1 MAYFMNKVFLLIGG
15 NLGDR
20 MQSLHKAESLI
31 DECVG
36 QIEKKSSI
44 YETAAWGNTAQPS
57 FLNRVVAVSTVL
69 PAEKVLST
77 ILEIEQKLGRIRL
90 EKMGPRMIDID
101 ILYFNH
107 SIFFSTNLTI
117 PHPQLHNRRFVL
129 VPLTEIAPEYVHP
142 IFQKSNQQLLQV
154 CDDLLEVKKLL

>member
-1 MAYFMNKVFLLIGG
+1 MNKVFLLTGG
-15 NLGDR
+15 NLEDR
-20 MQSLHKAESLI
+20 MQNLQKAGSLI
-31 DECVG
+31 EEYVG
-36 QIEKKSSI
+36 QILRKSSV
-44 YETAAWGNTAQPS
+44 YETAPWGNTAQPS
-57 FLNRVVAVSTVL
+57 FLNQVIEIATLL

-107 SIFFSTNLTI
+107 SIFFSTNLII

-129 VPLTEIAPEYVHP
+129 VPLAEIAPEFVHP
-142 IFQKSNQQLLQV
+142 ILQKNSKQLLQA
-154 CDDLLEVKKLL
+154 CDDLLEVKKYE

>member
-1 MAYFMNKVFLLIGG
+1 MNKVFLLTGG
-15 NLGDR
+15 NLEAR
-20 MQSLHKAESLI
+20 MQNLQKAGSLI
-31 DECVG
+31 EECVG
-36 QIEKKSSI
+36 QILRKSFV

-57 FLNRVVAVSTVL
+57 FLNQVIEIATLL

-107 SIFFSTNLTI
+107 SIFFSTNLII

-129 VPLTEIAPEYVHP
+129 IPLAEIAPEFVHP
-142 IFQKSNQQLLQV
+142 ILEKNSQQLLQA
-154 CDDLLEVKKLL
+154 CDDLLEVKKYE

>member
-1 MAYFMNKVFLLIGG
+1 MNKVFLLTGG
-15 NLGDR
+15 NLEDR
-20 MQSLHKAESLI
+20 MQNLQKAESLLE
-31 DECVG
+31 ECVG
-36 QIEKKSSI
+36 QILKKSSV

-57 FLNRVVAVSTVL
+57 FLNQVIEISTLL

-107 SIFFSTNLTI
+107 SIFFSTNLII

-129 VPLTEIAPEYVHP
+129 VPLAEIAPEFVHP
-142 IFQKSNQQLLQV
+142 ILQKNSQQLLQA
-154 CDDLLEVKKLL
+154 CDDLLEVKKYE

>member
-1 MAYFMNKVFLLIGG
+1 MNKVFLLTGG
-15 NLGDR
+15 NLEDR
-20 MQSLHKAESLI
+20 MQNLQKAGSLI
-31 DECVG
+31 EECVG
-36 QIEKKSSI
+36 QILRKSSV

-57 FLNRVVAVSTVL
+57 FLNQVIEIATLL

-107 SIFFSTNLTI
+107 SIFFSTNLII

-129 VPLTEIAPEYVHP
+129 VPLAEIAPEFVHP
-142 IFQKSNQQLLQV
+142 ILQKNSQQLLQA
-154 CDDLLEVKKLL
+154 CDDLLEVKKYE

>member
-1 MAYFMNKVFLLIGG
+1 MNKVFLLTGG
-15 NLGDR
+15 NLEDR
-20 MQSLHKAESLI
+20 MQNLQKAGSLI
-31 DECVG
+31 EEYVG
-36 QIEKKSSI
+36 QILRKSSV

-57 FLNRVVAVSTVL
+57 FLNQVIEISTLL

-77 ILEIEQKLGRIRL
+77 LLEIEQKLGRIRL

-107 SIFFSTNLTI
+107 SIFFSTNLII

-129 VPLTEIAPEYVHP
+129 VPLAEIAPEFVHP
-142 IFQKSNQQLLQV
+142 ILEKNSQQLLQA
-154 CDDLLEVKKLL
+154 CDDLLEVKKYE

>member
-1 MAYFMNKVFLLIGG
+1 MNKVFLLTGG
-15 NLGDR
+15 NLEDR
-20 MQSLHKAESLI
+20 MQNLQKAESLLE
-31 DECVG
+31 ECVG
-36 QIEKKSSI
+36 QILKKSSV

-57 FLNRVVAVSTVL
+57 FLNQVIEISTLL

-107 SIFFSTNLTI
+107 SIFFSTNLII
-117 PHPQLHNRRFVL
+117 PHPQLHNRQFVL
-129 VPLTEIAPEYVHP
+129 VPLAEIAPEFVHP
-142 IFQKSNQQLLQV
+142 ILQKNSQQLLQA
-154 CDDLLEVKKLL
+154 CDDLLEVKKYE

>member
-1 MAYFMNKVFLLIGG
+1 MNKVFLLTGG
-15 NLGDR
+15 NLEDR
-20 MQSLHKAESLI
+20 MQNLQKAGSLI
-31 DECVG
+31 EECVG
-36 QIEKKSSI
+36 QILRKSSV

-57 FLNRVVAVSTVL
+57 FLNQVIEISTLL

-77 ILEIEQKLGRIRL
+77 ILEIEQKLGRIRR

-107 SIFFSTNLTI
+107 SIFFSTNLII

-129 VPLTEIAPEYVHP
+129 VPLAEIAPEFVHP
-142 IFQKSNQQLLQV
+142 ILQKNSQQLLQA
-154 CDDLLEVKKLL
+154 CDDLLEVKKYE

>member
-1 MAYFMNKVFLLIGG
+1 MNKVFLLTGG
-15 NLGDR
+15 NLEDR
-20 MQSLHKAESLI
+20 MQNLQKAGSLI
-31 DECVG
+31 EEYVG
-36 QIEKKSSI
+36 KILRKSSV

-57 FLNRVVAVSTVL
+57 FLNQVIEISTLL

-77 ILEIEQKLGRIRL
+77 ILEIEQKLGRIRR

-107 SIFFSTNLTI
+107 SIFFSTNLII

-129 VPLTEIAPEYVHP
+129 VPLAEIAPEFVHP
-142 IFQKSNQQLLQV
+142 ILHKNSQQLLQS
-154 CDDLLEVKKLL
+154 CDDLLEVKKYE

>member
-1 MAYFMNKVFLLIGG
+1 MNKVFLLTGG
-15 NLGDR
+15 NLEDR
-20 MQSLHKAESLI
+20 MQNLQKAGSLI
-31 DECVG
+31 EECVG
-36 QIEKKSSI
+36 QILRKSSV
-44 YETAAWGNTAQPS
+44 YETAAWGNTEQPS
-57 FLNRVVAVSTVL
+57 FLNQVIEIATLL

-107 SIFFSTNLTI
+107 SIFFSTNLII

-129 VPLTEIAPEYVHP
+129 VPLAEIAPEFVHP
-142 IFQKSNQQLLQV
+142 ILHKNSQQLLQA
-154 CDDLLEVKKLL
+154 CDDLLEVKKYE